1 MQVDKAGLE
10 LIKEF
15 ESFRSKA
22 YLDSA
27 SIPTIG
33 YGTIT
38 YSDGLVVKLGDTI
51 TKEAAE
57 KALLEHVRGID
68 FQMNTLIKVSVT
80 QNQYNALTS
89 FVYNLGIGA
98 FQKSTLLK
106 RLNDRMYGAAADQF
120 LAWDKAKVKG
130 KLIQIKGLT
139 IRRQKE
145 KELFL
150 RP

>member
-1 MQVDKAGLE
+1 MQVDKAGLD

-22 YLDSA
+22 YLDST
-27 SIPTIG
+27 SLPTIG

-38 YSDGLVVKLGDTI
+38 YSDGTVVKLGDTI

-57 KALLEHVRGID
+57 KALLEHVRGINY
-68 FQMNTLIKVSVT
+68 QMNKLIKAPLT

-106 RLNDRMYGAAADQF
+106 RLNQKLYTVAAEQF
-120 LAWDKAKVKG
+120 LQWDKARVKG
-130 KLIQIKGLT
+130 KLTKIKGLT

-150 RP
+150 TP